1 MNFTEI
7 ILRRLKECPLLA
19 KNGVT
24 AVGFAGM
31 DAKKRSMSIL
41 NTNGELTVREYID
54 GGRDMQYP
62 FALLYHSLDTD
73 TAGKLEAQQLIDD
86 VAEWL
91 TADENL
97 PAADGCDPCDGCDP
111 SVGCDPCGGCCIQNI
126 KRADTCTLISED
138 EDGAVFQGSFNLE
151 YYMEG

>member
-31 DAKKRSMSIL
+31 EAKKRSMSIL
-41 NTNGELTVREYID
+41 NTKGELTVREYID

-73 TAGKLEAQQLIDD
+73 TAGKLAAQQLIDD
-86 VAEWL
+86 VASWL

-97 PAADGCDPCDGCDP
+97 PAADSCH
-111 SVGCDPCGGCCIQNI
+111 IQDV
-126 KRADTCTLISED
+126 RRDDTCTLISED
-138 EDGAVFQGSFNLE
+138 EDGAVFQGSFTLD

>member
-7 ILRRLKECPLLA
+7 ILRRLKDCPLLA

-41 NTNGELTVREYID
+41 NTKGELTVREYVD

-73 TAGKLEAQQLIDD
+73 TAGKLAAQQLIDD
-86 VAEWL
+86 TAAWL
-91 TADENL
+91 TSDENL
-97 PAADGCDPCDGCDP
+97 PAADGC
-111 SVGCDPCGGCCIQNI
+111 CIQNI
-126 KRADTCTLISED
+126 RRDDTCTLISED
-138 EDGAVFQGSFNLE
+138 EDGAVFQGSFTLE

>member
-1 MNFTEI
+1 MNLSDINTV
-7 ILRRLKECPLLA
+7 RSLLA

-41 NTNGELTVREYID
+41 NTKGELTVREYID

-97 PAADGCDPCDGCDP
+97 PAVD
-111 SVGCDPCGGCCIQNI
+111 GCCIQAI

>member
-41 NTNGELTVREYID
+41 NTKGELTVREYVD

-62 FALLYHSLDTD
+62 FALLYHSLDID
-73 TAGKLEAQQLIDD
+73 TAGKLAAQQLIDD
-86 VAEWL
+86 TAAWL
-91 TADENL
+91 TSDENL
-97 PAADGCDPCDGCDP
+97 PAADGC
-111 SVGCDPCGGCCIQNI
+111 CIQNI
-126 KRADTCTLISED
+126 RRDDTCTLISED
-138 EDGAVFQGSFNLE
+138 EDGAVFQGSFTLE